1 MVRKNDILS
10 ARYQIDKVAT
20 QVGNGS
26 VNRIEKIGVRL
37 QSGSTLQIHAWP
49 GSESAQ
55 PAIIVAPD
63 SSPADWTDF
72 VFQLTKSHS
81 AIFVEVSSAYDLL
94 MLIWEVGEP
103 TLLLGEGLMAA
114 DWITEIVDIAPGA
127 VNTTIICD
135 GDIPTHRIKSMH
147 AVPTLILR
155 GRQSTI
161 QSHQRAVEIHEQLR
175 NSTLAEPQDCGN
187 ALARSD
193 PEVASAA
200 VNWFLSG
207 TNIISNDFPNPNPAH
222 TDTRNSNFYA

>member
-1 MVRKNDILS
+1 M
-10 ARYQIDKVAT
+10 
-20 QVGNGS
+20 
-26 VNRIEKIGVRL
+26 NRLEKIGVRL

-55 PAIIVAPD
+55 PAMIVAPD
-63 SSPADWTDF
+63 SSPAYWSDF
-72 VFQLTKSHS
+72 VCQLTKSHS

-127 VNTTIICD
+127 VNATIICD
-135 GDIPTHRIKSMH
+135 GDIPTHRINSMH

-161 QSHQRAVEIHEQLR
+161 QSHERAVQIHEQLR
-175 NSTLAEPQDCGN
+175 NSTLAEPEDCGN
-187 ALARSD
+187 SLARCN

-207 TNIISNDFPNPNPAH
+207 TKIISTDFPNSSLFHSN
-222 TDTRNSNFYA
+222 TQNSYFYP

>member
-1 MVRKNDILS
+1 MS
-10 ARYQIDKVAT
+10 
-20 QVGNGS
+20 
-26 VNRIEKIGVRL
+26 RIEKIGVRL

-55 PAIIVAPD
+55 PAMIVAPD
-63 SSPADWTDF
+63 SSPAEWSDF
-72 VFQLTKSHS
+72 VCQLTKSHS
-81 AIFVEVSSAYDLL
+81 AIFVEVSSAYELL

-127 VNTTIICD
+127 VNATIICD
-135 GDIPTHRIKSMH
+135 GDIPTHRINSMH

-161 QSHQRAVEIHEQLR
+161 QSHERAVQIHEQLR
-175 NSTLAEPQDCGN
+175 NSTLAEPEDCGN
-187 ALARSD
+187 SLARCD
-193 PEVASAA
+193 PEIASAA

-207 TNIISNDFPNPNPAH
+207 TKIISNDFPISSTAH
-222 TDTRNSNFYA
+222 TDTPNSDFYA

>member
-10 ARYQIDKVAT
+10 ARYQIDIVAR
-20 QVGNGS
+20 QVENGS
-26 VNRIEKIGVRL
+26 VNRLEKIGVRL

-55 PAIIVAPD
+55 PAMIVAPD
-63 SSPADWTDF
+63 RSPAEWSNF
-72 VFQLTKSHS
+72 VCQLTKSHS
-81 AIFVEVSSAYDLL
+81 AIFVEVSSAYELL

-127 VNTTIICD
+127 VNATIICD
-135 GDIPTHRIKSMH
+135 GDIPTHRINSMH

-161 QSHQRAVEIHEQLR
+161 QSHERAVQIHEQLR
-175 NSTLAEPQDCGN
+175 NSTLAEPEDCGN
-187 ALARSD
+187 SLARCD
-193 PEVASAA
+193 PEIASAA

-207 TNIISNDFPNPNPAH
+207 TKIISNDFPISSTAH
-222 TDTRNSNFYA
+222 TDTPNSDFYA

>member
-1 MVRKNDILS
+1 MVRKNDTLS
-10 ARYQIDKVAT
+10 ARYQIDKVT
-20 QVGNGS
+20 RQVGNGL
-26 VNRIEKIGVRL
+26 VNRLEKIGVRL

-55 PAIIVAPD
+55 PAMIVAPD
-63 SSPADWTDF
+63 SSPAYWSDF
-72 VFQLTKSHS
+72 VCQLTKSHS

-127 VNTTIICD
+127 VNATIICD
-135 GDIPTHRIKSMH
+135 GDIPTHRINSMH

-161 QSHQRAVEIHEQLR
+161 QSHERAVQIHEQLR
-175 NSTLAEPQDCGN
+175 NSTLAEPEDCGN
-187 ALARSD
+187 SVARYD

-207 TNIISNDFPNPNPAH
+207 TKVIFNDFPNSSPSHP
-222 TDTRNSNFYA
+222 DTRNSDFHV

>member
-1 MVRKNDILS
+1 M
-10 ARYQIDKVAT
+10 
-20 QVGNGS
+20 
-26 VNRIEKIGVRL
+26 NRLEKIGVRL

-55 PAIIVAPD
+55 PAMIVAPD
-63 SSPADWTDF
+63 SSPAYWSDF
-72 VFQLTKSHS
+72 VCQLTKSHS

-103 TLLLGEGLMAA
+103 TLLLGEGLIAA

-127 VNTTIICD
+127 VNATIICD
-135 GDIPTHRIKSMH
+135 GDIPTHRINSMH

-161 QSHQRAVEIHEQLR
+161 QSHERAVQIHEQLR
-175 NSTLAEPQDCGN
+175 NSTLAEPENCGN
-187 ALARSD
+187 SLARYD

-200 VNWFLSG
+200 INWFLSG
-207 TNIISNDFPNPNPAH
+207 TKIISNDFPNSGPSHP
-222 TDTRNSNFYA
+222 DTRNSDFHA

>member
-1 MVRKNDILS
+1 
-10 ARYQIDKVAT
+10 
-20 QVGNGS
+20 
-26 VNRIEKIGVRL
+26 
-37 QSGSTLQIHAWP
+37 
-49 GSESAQ
+49 
-55 PAIIVAPD
+55 
-63 SSPADWTDF
+63 
-72 VFQLTKSHS
+72 
-81 AIFVEVSSAYDLL
+81 

-103 TLLLGEGLMAA
+103 SLLLGEGLMAA

-175 NSTLAEPQDCGN
+175 NSTLAEPEDGGN
-187 ALARSD
+187 SLARCD
-193 PEVASAA
+193 PDVASAA
-200 VNWFLSG
+200 VTWFLSG
-207 TNIISNDFPNPNPAH
+207 TKSIANDFPNSSPAH

>member
-20 QVGNGS
+20 QVGNES

-55 PAIIVAPD
+55 PAMIVAPD
-63 SSPADWTDF
+63 SSPADWSDF
-72 VFQLTKSHS
+72 ICQLTTSHS

-127 VNTTIICD
+127 VNL
-135 GDIPTHRIKSMH
+135 S
-147 AVPTLILR
+147 LIH
-155 GRQSTI
+155 I
-161 QSHQRAVEIHEQLR
+161 
-175 NSTLAEPQDCGN
+175 
-187 ALARSD
+187 
-193 PEVASAA
+193 
-200 VNWFLSG
+200 
-207 TNIISNDFPNPNPAH
+207 
-222 TDTRNSNFYA
+222 